1 MPNPRKTLREAL
13 PDPSIRTILSL
24 GLNEPSVPVGF
35 TPATYRT
42 YLGFTPETKQ
52 YIDSLRKD
60 IYGPYR
66 FRMHKGPVVPK
77 GMDQGLYERGQTKLY
92 LQVKNAAR
100 RDRRLKELARISDAA
115 THYANIIT
123 NNILYGNKR

>member
-13 PDPSIRTILSL
+13 PDPSLRTILSL
-24 GLNEPSVPVGF
+24 GLSDPAVPVGF
-35 TPATYRT
+35 TPSTYRT

-52 YIDSLRKD
+52 YIDSIRKEY
-60 IYGPYR
+60 YGPYR
-66 FRMHKGPVVPK
+66 FRIHKGPVVPK
-77 GMDQGLYERGQTKLY
+77 GMDYGMYDGGQSKLY
-92 LQVKNAAR
+92 LRIKEAAS
-100 RDRRLKELARISDAA
+100 RDRKLKRLSNINDAA